1 MMVAESRSNALQQG
15 KTVAENVI
23 IVDENVV
30 IPLYN
35 PPHLVKSLRNNL
47 LTKDLQYM
55 QDGVNKTAKWSH
67 MKDAYYIDLS
77 VKLRNMPKLTDMHVL
92 PSKLKKMKVSTCTQ
106 VFSQNIASTIDLMAR
121 TICDNRAG
129 KATMTEDAEDTADL
143 CSFQDELFDS
153 MNADTS
159 KEKTGKILRRAVTQK

>member
-15 KTVAENVI
+15 KTVAKNVI
-23 IVDENVV
+23 IVDENIV
-30 IPLYN
+30 IPLYD
-35 PPHLVKSLRNNL
+35 PHLVKSLTNNL

-67 MKDAYYIDLS
+67 IQDAYYIDLS
-77 VKLRNMPKLTDMHVL
+77 GKLRNMPKLTDMHVL

-121 TICDNRAG
+121 TICDNRDG
-129 KATMTEDAEDTADL
+129 KTKMTEDAEDTADL
-143 CSFQDELFDS
+143 CSFLDELFDS

-159 KEKTGKILRRAVTQK
+159 KEMTGKILRRAVTF